1 MKSITDLGNVM
12 VCVFQNF
19 FPLEKY
25 LCRSRMFLRTKHF
38 VNIGNM
44 RDMGVKKRE
53 TCTVI

>member
-25 LCRSRMFLRTKHF
+25 LCRSRMFLRTEHF

-44 RDMGVKKRE
+44 RDMGVKRE